1 MTRRSNVSC
10 LKSKKETHALAFS
23 SIFYLS
29 GLSVSMNAVAVKKKE
44 LNRKI
49 WRGLANTG
57 AVALKI
63 IIFFHSFVQCL
74 VSVCLICLI
83 YTFHLLPPLLTYPF
97 SSRFIFESA
106 WVCIATGKC
115 CVQFPEEQ
123 TEKIHNS
130 LCVCD
135 IGYSLL
141 LESRSLS
148 LSRSTTNAVE
158 SSKNKTV
165 CNSHS

>member
-29 GLSVSMNAVAVKKKE
+29 GFSFSMNAVSVKEKE

-57 AVALKI
+57 AVALKKT
-63 IIFFHSFVQCL
+63 FFHSFVQCL
-74 VSVCLICLI
+74 VSVCLI

-115 CVQFPEEQ
+115 CVQFSEEQ
-123 TEKIHNS
+123 TEKIHH
-130 LCVCD
+130 
-135 IGYSLL
+135 LL
-141 LESRSLS
+141 Y
-148 LSRSTTNAVE
+148 V
-158 SSKNKTV
+158 
-165 CNSHS
+165 